1 MSKKQI
7 FINVIGSRDVKP
19 KVITVISAIPQRDL
33 DPAFEY
39 MDELR
44 TMTEMQEVIADR
56 HRVKMNSLM
65 GM

>member
-1 MSKKQI
+1 MNNNCWI
-7 FINVIGSRDVKP
+7 L
-19 KVITVISAIPQRDL
+19 AIPQRDL

-65 GM
+65 GMYMLNVP

>member
-1 MSKKQI
+1 MLHRICYIQ
-7 FINVIGSRDVKP
+7 
-19 KVITVISAIPQRDL
+19 ISAIPQRDL

-65 GM
+65 GMHLGSFRERPIF

>member
-1 MSKKQI
+1 MIYKL
-7 FINVIGSRDVKP
+7 P
-19 KVITVISAIPQRDL
+19 ISAIPQRDL

-65 GM
+65 GMYLGSLGERLF